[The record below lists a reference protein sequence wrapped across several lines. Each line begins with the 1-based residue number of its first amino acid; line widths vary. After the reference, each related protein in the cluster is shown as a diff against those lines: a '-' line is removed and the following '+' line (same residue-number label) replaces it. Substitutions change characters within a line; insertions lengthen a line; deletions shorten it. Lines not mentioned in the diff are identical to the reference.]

1 MRFFLAIAVVIL
13 AGATGCASGPS
24 GRSASVDDACR
35 IQGPN
40 DGPPNRVRVP
50 ASAFPASVPGEMDD
64 VERLCLANQFPALLE
79 VDCQGELRPGIA
91 IVEGGEGR
99 RWTLRLRDDVPY
111 SWSGAP
117 ARDVVACWDAAIAHG
132 AGVDSARAL
141 DDRRIE
147 VFLER
152 PALRT
157 LASLDLAYWSAR
169 KPRHNP
175 PESLVD
181 FGGGGS
187 EDPRDSLAR
196 TALFLSTDPA
206 LADYANDR
214 GMVVHPLPFDRTYVL
229 AAPSRANASGSNPPL
244 SSNARRDLAL
254 SARAARTR
262 ASETPLWW
270 REELDGCG
278 PLTPVPES
286 MAGSAVAPDSMPV
299 IYYDAADA
307 LARDLAERIVALAAM
322 DTLVSEAAR
331 SLARSLPAIRDG
343 GIRAVALGLDEPALH
358 ERMKRGAGFGF
369 VMRVRNPVPDS
380 CGSARLLLRH
390 APWLAAGG
398 KRLADTL
405 LPLVD
410 ASSYVILT
418 SRDIA
423 VTWDMYGTVRIVQ
436 EPDLP

>member
-13 AGATGCASGPS
+13 AGVTGCASGPS
-24 GRSASVDDACR
+24 GRSASADDACR
-35 IQGPN
+35 IQGPK
-40 DGPPNRVRVP
+40 DGSPNRVRVP
-50 ASAFPASVPGEMDD
+50 APAFPTSVPGEMDD
-64 VERLCLANQFPALLE
+64 VERLYLANQFPALVE

-91 IVEGGEGR
+91 IVEGGKGR
-99 RWTLRLRDDVPY
+99 RWKLRLRDDV
-111 SWSGAP
+111 SHAGSGVT
-117 ARDVVACWDAAIAHG
+117 ARDVVKCWDAAIAHG

-152 PALRT
+152 PAPRT
-157 LASLDLAYWSAR
+157 LASLDLVLWDPGKTRYMLSDR
-169 KPRHNP
+169 RVN
-175 PESLVD
+175 
-181 FGGGGS
+181 FGGGGT

-206 LADYANDR
+206 LADYATDR

-244 SSNARRDLAL
+244 SSDARRDLAL

-270 REELDGCG
+270 CEELDGCG

-286 MAGSAVAPDSMPV
+286 MTGNAGAPDSIPV
-299 IYYDAADA
+299 IYYDMADA

-322 DTLVSEAAR
+322 DTLLSEAAR
-331 SLARSLPAIRDG
+331 SLGRSLPAIRDG
-343 GIRAVALGLDEPALH
+343 GIRVVALGLDEPALH

-369 VMRVRNPVPDS
+369 VIRVRNPVPDS

-398 KRLADTL
+398 KKLADAL

>member
-1 MRFFLAIAVVIL
+1 MRFFLAIAVVL
-13 AGATGCASGPS
+13 LVAVAGCAGGPP
-24 GRSASVDDACR
+24 GRSASADDACR

-50 ASAFPASVPGEMDD
+50 DPDFPTNVPGEMYD
-64 VERLCLANQFPALLE
+64 VERLYIANRFPTLLE
-79 VDCQGELRPGIA
+79 VDCHGEVRPGIA
-91 IVEGGEGR
+91 IVEGGKGR

-111 SWSGAP
+111 TGGGVT
-117 ARDVVACWDAAIAHG
+117 ARDVVEGWGDAIAHG

-152 PALRT
+152 PALQT
-157 LASLDLAYWSAR
+157 LASLDLVLWNAR
-169 KPRHNP
+169 KTRYMPSDR
-175 PESLVD
+175 LID

-206 LADYANDR
+206 LADYATDR

-229 AAPSRANASGSNPPL
+229 AAPSRAHASGSNPPL
-244 SSNARRDLAL
+244 SSDARRDLAL
-254 SARAARTR
+254 SARAATTR

-270 REELDGCG
+270 RDELGGCG
-278 PLTPVPES
+278 PLTSVPES
-286 MAGSAVAPDSMPV
+286 MTGSAGTPDSIPV
-299 IYYDAADA
+299 IYYDVADA

-343 GIRAVALGLDEPALH
+343 DMRAVARGLDKPALH
-358 ERMKRGAGFGF
+358 ERMDRGAGFGF
-369 VMRVRNPVPDS
+369 VTRVRNPVPDS
-380 CGSARLLLRH
+380 CGAARVLLRR

-398 KRLADTL
+398 ARLADAL

-436 EPDLP
+436 EPELP